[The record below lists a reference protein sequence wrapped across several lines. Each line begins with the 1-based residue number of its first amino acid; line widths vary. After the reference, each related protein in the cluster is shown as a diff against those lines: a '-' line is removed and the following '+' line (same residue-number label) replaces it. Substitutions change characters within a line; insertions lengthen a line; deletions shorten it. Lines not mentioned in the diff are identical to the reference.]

1 MKKDETNYPSYPEP
15 FKIMD
20 GCLYREVQSRNGS
33 YDQKLCNFLPYIIS
47 EVTVDDGAEEV
58 KRLRLGGI
66 RQNGSCLSEIDVTG
80 NELGSFNWLIEKW
93 GADCILEIGS
103 TVKDSVRYAI
113 QQTAHH
119 ADRCTVYQVT
129 GWKKI
134 AGRWTY
140 LMPGKEPPSVQL
152 PDKLSRY
159 EGAEEI
165 DPDALPVLAYL
176 LEHPPA
182 PREVIWPLLAFTFLT
197 PLNHFLHAANCEP
210 KFVFLLQGR
219 TGARKSSLAALF
231 LSFFGCFTASDLPLS
246 FRDTANS
253 IIHNAFTLK
262 DVLTCIDDFHPCGRQ
277 EEQKLTATA
286 QSIIRAYGDRVG
298 RGRLRP
304 DASAMA
310 VRPPQGNAIIT
321 AEFPPEVGESGSAR
335 CFAVELEQDAVNL
348 NELSFFQERAASG
361 ILRGCM
367 LGYTQ
372 WLWGKF
378 LADEEREK
386 RFVSVLHSTFENYR
400 NDFLRTRIR
409 CHGRLPEIVAWLRI
423 GMTMLLL
430 YLEER
435 EQLSQE
441 RSEKLLEEFVS
452 LLYDMARSQ
461 ARSNDQDKPALIF
474 VRKLVSL
481 IESGQAVLV
490 KKDAKT
496 SFLPKDCIGYEDE
509 EYYYLFNDQAHRAVR
524 KLCEDQGE
532 AFTIH
537 SRSLPKAL
545 AEEGLIEPANGENT
559 RSIRFVNGTRRVLC
573 LSKDRVRSTIDEDME

>member
-1 MKKDETNYPSYPEP
+1 MKKDETCYPNYPEP

-66 RQNGSCLSEIDVTG
+66 RQNGSCLPEIDVTG

-113 QQTAHH
+113 QQTAHD

-134 AGRWTY
+134 AGRWQY
-140 LMPGKEPPSVQL
+140 LMPGRDSPSVQL

-182 PREVIWPLLAFTFLT
+182 PKEVIWPLLAFTFLT

-348 NELSFFQERAASG
+348 NELSFFQEKAARG
-361 ILRGCM
+361 ILQGCM

-372 WLWGKF
+372 WLRGKF

-435 EQLSQE
+435 DQLSQE
-441 RSEKLLEEFVS
+441 RSEELLEEFVS

-461 ARSNDQDKPALIF
+461 ARNNDQDKPALIF

-573 LSKDRVRSTIDEDME
+573 LSKDRVRSTIDEAME

>member
-1 MKKDETNYPSYPEP
+1 MKKDETCYPNYPEP

-66 RQNGSCLSEIDVTG
+66 RQNGSCLPEIDVTG

-113 QQTAHH
+113 QQTAHD

-134 AGRWTY
+134 AGRWLY
-140 LMPGKEPPSVQL
+140 LMPGRDSPRVQL

-165 DPDALPVLAYL
+165 DPEALPVLSYL

-182 PREVIWPLLAFTFLT
+182 PKEVIWPLLAFAFLT

-304 DASAMA
+304 DSSAMA

-335 CFAVELEQDAVNL
+335 CFAVELEQDAINL
-348 NELSFFQERAASG
+348 NELSFFQEKAARG
-361 ILRGCM
+361 ILQSCM

-372 WLWGKF
+372 WLRGKF

-386 RFVSVLHSTFENYR
+386 RFVSVLHSIFANYR
-400 NDFLRTRIR
+400 NEFLRTGIR

-441 RSEKLLEEFVS
+441 RSEELLEEFVS

-496 SFLPKDCIGYEDE
+496 TFLPKDCIGYEDE
-509 EYYYLFNDQAHRAVR
+509 AYYYLFNDQAHRAVR

-532 AFTIH
+532 VFTIH

-545 AEEGLIEPANGENT
+545 AEEGLIDTANGENT
-559 RSIRFVNGTRRVLC
+559 KSIRFVNGTRRVLC
-573 LSKDRVRSTIDEDME
+573 LYKDRVRSIVDETME

>member
-1 MKKDETNYPSYPEP
+1 MKKCYPNYPEP

-47 EVTVDDGAEEV
+47 DVTVDDGAEEV
-58 KRLRLGGI
+58 KRLRLGGL
-66 RQNGSCLSEIDVTG
+66 RQNGSCLPEIDVTG

-113 QQTAHH
+113 QQTAHD

-134 AGRWTY
+134 AGRWMY
-140 LMPGKEPPSVQL
+140 LMPGRDSPKVQL

-165 DPDALPVLAYL
+165 DPEALPVLSYL

-182 PREVIWPLLAFTFLT
+182 PKEVIWPLLAFTFLT

-304 DASAMA
+304 DSSAMA

-335 CFAVELEQDAVNL
+335 CFAVELEQDTINL
-348 NELSFFQERAASG
+348 NELSFFQEKAARG

-372 WLWGKF
+372 WLRGKF

-400 NDFLRTRIR
+400 NEFLRTRIR

-423 GMTMLLL
+423 GMTILLL

-441 RSEKLLEEFVS
+441 RSEELLEEFVS

-461 ARSNDQDKPALIF
+461 ARSNDRDKPALIF
-474 VRKLVSL
+474 VRKLLSL

-496 SFLPKDCIGYEDE
+496 TFLPKDCIGYEDE
-509 EYYYLFNDQAHRAVR
+509 AYYYLFNDQAHRAVR

-532 AFTIH
+532 VFTIH

-545 AEEGLIEPANGENT
+545 AEEGLIDTANGENT
-559 RSIRFVNGTRRVLC
+559 KSIRFMNGTRRVLC
-573 LSKDRVRSTIDEDME
+573 LYKDRVRSIIDETME

>member
-1 MKKDETNYPSYPEP
+1 MKKDETCYPNYPEP

-66 RQNGSCLSEIDVTG
+66 RQNGSCLPEIDVTG

-113 QQTAHH
+113 QQTAHD

-134 AGRWTY
+134 AGRWLY
-140 LMPGKEPPSVQL
+140 LMPGRDSPRVQL

-165 DPDALPVLAYL
+165 DPEALPVLSYL

-182 PREVIWPLLAFTFLT
+182 PKEVIWPLLAFAFLT

-348 NELSFFQERAASG
+348 NELSFFQERAARG
-361 ILRGCM
+361 ILQGCM

-441 RSEKLLEEFVS
+441 RSEELLEEFVS
-452 LLYDMARSQ
+452 LLYNMAREQ

-490 KKDAKT
+490 KKDAKI

-509 EYYYLFNDQAHRAVR
+509 TYYYLFNDQAHRAVR

-573 LSKDRVRSTIDEDME
+573 LSKDRVRSTIDEAME

>member
-1 MKKDETNYPSYPEP
+1 MKKDETNYPNYPEP

-58 KRLRLGGI
+58 KRLRLGGL
-66 RQNGSCLSEIDVTG
+66 RQNGSCLPEIDVTG

-113 QQTAHH
+113 QQTAHD

-134 AGRWTY
+134 AGRWQY
-140 LMPGKEPPSVQL
+140 LMPGRDSPRVQL

-182 PREVIWPLLAFTFLT
+182 PKEVIWPLLAFTFLT

-361 ILRGCM
+361 ILQSCM

-372 WLWGKF
+372 WLRGKF

-441 RSEKLLEEFVS
+441 RSEELLEEFVS

-461 ARSNDQDKPALIF
+461 ARNNDQDKPALIF

-496 SFLPKDCIGYEDE
+496 SFLPKDCIGYED
-509 EYYYLFNDQAHRAVR
+509 
-524 KLCEDQGE
+524 
-532 AFTIH
+532 
-537 SRSLPKAL
+537 
-545 AEEGLIEPANGENT
+545 
-559 RSIRFVNGTRRVLC
+559 
-573 LSKDRVRSTIDEDME
+573 

>member
-1 MKKDETNYPSYPEP
+1 MKKDEKCYPNYPEP

-58 KRLRLGGI
+58 KRLRLGGF
-66 RQNGSCLSEIDVTG
+66 RQNGSCLPEIDVTG

-134 AGRWTY
+134 AGRWLY
-140 LMPGKEPPSVQL
+140 LMPGRDSPRVQL

-182 PREVIWPLLAFTFLT
+182 PKEVIWPLLAFTFLT

-335 CFAVELEQDAVNL
+335 CFAVELEQDVINL
-348 NELSFFQERAASG
+348 NELSFFQEKAARG

-372 WLWGKF
+372 WLRGKF
-378 LADEEREK
+378 LADEEREE

-400 NDFLRTRIR
+400 NEFLRTRTR

-441 RSEKLLEEFVS
+441 RSEELLEEFVS

-509 EYYYLFNDQAHRAVR
+509 AYYYLFNDQAHRAVR

-532 AFTIH
+532 VFTIH

-545 AEEGLIEPANGENT
+545 AEEGLIDTANGENT
-559 RSIRFVNGTRRVLC
+559 KSIRFMNGTRRVLC
-573 LSKDRVRSTIDEDME
+573 LYKDRVRSIIDETME

>member
-20 GCLYREVQSRNGS
+20 GCLFREVQSRNGS
-33 YDQKLCNFLPYIIS
+33 FDQKLCNFLPYIIS

-58 KRLRLGGI
+58 KRLRLGGL
-66 RQNGSCLSEIDVTG
+66 RQNGSCLPEIDVTG

-113 QQTAHH
+113 QQTAHD

-134 AGRWTY
+134 AGRWQY
-140 LMPGKEPPSVQL
+140 LMPGRDSPSVQL

-159 EGAEEI
+159 EGAVET
-165 DPDALPVLAYL
+165 DPEALPVLAYL

-182 PREVIWPLLAFTFLT
+182 PKEVIWPLLAFTFLT

-361 ILRGCM
+361 IFQGCM

-441 RSEKLLEEFVS
+441 RSEELH
-452 LLYDMARSQ
+452 A
-461 ARSNDQDKPALIF
+461 
-474 VRKLVSL
+474 
-481 IESGQAVLV
+481 G
-490 KKDAKT
+490 
-496 SFLPKDCIGYEDE
+496 
-509 EYYYLFNDQAHRAVR
+509 RA
-524 KLCEDQGE
+524 EDQGRPE
-532 AFTIH
+532 RR
-537 SRSLPKAL
+537 RS
-545 AEEGLIEPANGENT
+545 EPGCSSGGSGGRRLRNGSGQQQGN
-559 RSIRFVNGTRRVLC
+559 
-573 LSKDRVRSTIDEDME
+573 

>member
-1 MKKDETNYPSYPEP
+1 MKKDETYYPSYPEP

-58 KRLRLGGI
+58 KRLRLGGF
-66 RQNGSCLSEIDVTG
+66 RQNGSCLPEIDVTG

-134 AGRWTY
+134 AGRWKY
-140 LMPGKEPPSVQL
+140 LMPGRDSPSVQL
-152 PDKLSRY
+152 PDKLFRY
-159 EGAEEI
+159 KGAEEI

-182 PREVIWPLLAFTFLT
+182 PKEVIWPLLAFTFLT

-348 NELSFFQERAASG
+348 NELSFFQERAA
-361 ILRGCM
+361 RGVLQGCL

-372 WLWGKF
+372 WLRGKF

-386 RFVSVLHSTFENYR
+386 RFVSVLHSTFANYR

-441 RSEKLLEEFVS
+441 RSEELLEVFVS

-573 LSKDRVRSTIDEDME
+573 LSKDRVRSTIDEAME

>member
-1 MKKDETNYPSYPEP
+1 MKKDETYYPSYPEP

-20 GCLYREVQSRNGS
+20 GCLFSEVQSRNGS

-66 RQNGSCLSEIDVTG
+66 RQNGSCLPEIDITG

-140 LMPGKEPPSVQL
+140 LMPGRDSPSVQL
-152 PDKLSRY
+152 PDKLFRY
-159 EGAEEI
+159 KGVEET
-165 DPDALPVLAYL
+165 DPEALPVLAYL

-182 PREVIWPLLAFTFLT
+182 PKEVIWPLLAFTFLT

-335 CFAVELEQDAVNL
+335 CFVVELEQDAVNL
-348 NELSFFQERAASG
+348 NELSFFQEKAARG
-361 ILRGCM
+361 ILQGCM

-378 LADEEREK
+378 LADEEREN
-386 RFVSVLHSTFENYR
+386 RFVSVLHSTFANYR

-435 EQLSQE
+435 EQITILST
-441 RSEKLLEEFVS
+441 
-452 LLYDMARSQ
+452 
-461 ARSNDQDKPALIF
+461 
-474 VRKLVSL
+474 
-481 IESGQAVLV
+481 GQ
-490 KKDAKT
+490 
-496 SFLPKDCIGYEDE
+496 
-509 EYYYLFNDQAHRAVR
+509 
-524 KLCEDQGE
+524 
-532 AFTIH
+532 
-537 SRSLPKAL
+537 
-545 AEEGLIEPANGENT
+545 
-559 RSIRFVNGTRRVLC
+559 
-573 LSKDRVRSTIDEDME
+573 

>member
-1 MKKDETNYPSYPEP
+1 MKKDKTYYPNYPEP

-58 KRLRLGGI
+58 KRLRLGGF
-66 RQNGSCLSEIDVTG
+66 RQNGSCLPEIDVTG

-113 QQTAHH
+113 QQTAHD

-134 AGRWTY
+134 AGRWQY
-140 LMPGKEPPSVQL
+140 LMPGRDSPSVQL

-165 DPDALPVLAYL
+165 DPEALPVLSYL

-182 PREVIWPLLAFTFLT
+182 PKEVIWPLLAFTFLT

-304 DASAMA
+304 DSSAMA

-335 CFAVELEQDAVNL
+335 CFAVELEQDAINL
-348 NELSFFQERAASG
+348 NELSFFQEKAAQG
-361 ILRGCM
+361 ILQGCM

-372 WLWGKF
+372 WLRGKF
-378 LADEEREK
+378 LADEEREE
-386 RFVSVLHSTFENYR
+386 RFVSVLHNTFANYR
-400 NDFLRTRIR
+400 NDVLRTRIR

-441 RSEKLLEEFVS
+441 RSEELLEEFVS

-461 ARSNDQDKPALIF
+461 ARSNDQDKSALIF

-496 SFLPKDCIGYEDE
+496 TFLPKDCIGYEDE

-532 AFTIH
+532 VFTIH

-545 AEEGLIEPANGENT
+545 AEEGLIDTANGENT
-559 RSIRFVNGTRRVLC
+559 KSIRFMNGTRRVLC
-573 LSKDRVRSTIDEDME
+573 LYKDRVRSIIDETME

>member
-1 MKKDETNYPSYPEP
+1 MKKDEKYYPNYPEP

-58 KRLRLGGI
+58 KRLRLGGL
-66 RQNGSCLSEIDVTG
+66 RQNGSCLPEIDVTG

-113 QQTAHH
+113 QQTAHD

-134 AGRWTY
+134 AGQWLY
-140 LMPGKEPPSVQL
+140 LMPGGESPRVQL

-165 DPDALPVLAYL
+165 DPEALPVLSYL

-182 PREVIWPLLAFTFLT
+182 PKEVIWPLLAFTFLT

-304 DASAMA
+304 DSSAMA

-348 NELSFFQERAASG
+348 NELSFFQEKAARG
-361 ILRGCM
+361 ILQSCM

-372 WLWGKF
+372 WLRGKF

-386 RFVSVLHSTFENYR
+386 RFVSVLHSIFANYR
-400 NDFLRTRIR
+400 NEFLRTGIR

-423 GMTMLLL
+423 GITMLLL

-441 RSEKLLEEFVS
+441 RSEELLEEFVS

-496 SFLPKDCIGYEDE
+496 TFLPKDCIGYEDE
-509 EYYYLFNDQAHRAVR
+509 TYYYLFNDQAHRAVR

-573 LSKDRVRSTIDEDME
+573 LSKDRVRSTIDEAME

>member
-1 MKKDETNYPSYPEP
+1 MKKDEKCYPNYPEP

-58 KRLRLGGI
+58 KRLRLGGL
-66 RQNGSCLSEIDVTG
+66 RQNGSCLPEIDVTG

-113 QQTAHH
+113 QQTAHD

-134 AGRWTY
+134 AGQWLY
-140 LMPGKEPPSVQL
+140 LMPGRDSPRVQL

-165 DPDALPVLAYL
+165 DPEALPVLTYL

-182 PREVIWPLLAFTFLT
+182 PKEVIWLLLAFTFLT

-304 DASAMA
+304 DSSAMA

-335 CFAVELEQDAVNL
+335 CFAVELEQDTINL
-348 NELSFFQERAASG
+348 NVLSFFQEKAARG
-361 ILRGCM
+361 ILQSCM

-372 WLWGKF
+372 WLRGKF
-378 LADEEREK
+378 LADEVREK
-386 RFVSVLHSTFENYR
+386 RFVSVLHRTFENYR
-400 NDFLRTRIR
+400 NDFLRARIR

-441 RSEKLLEEFVS
+441 RSEELLEEFVS

-474 VRKLVSL
+474 VRKLISL

-532 AFTIH
+532 VFTIH

-545 AEEGLIEPANGENT
+545 AEEGLIDTANGENT
-559 RSIRFVNGTRRVLC
+559 KSIRFMNGTRRVLC
-573 LSKDRVRSTIDEDME
+573 LYKDRVRSIIDETME

>member
-1 MKKDETNYPSYPEP
+1 MKKDETCYPNYPEP

-58 KRLRLGGI
+58 KRLRLGGV
-66 RQNGSCLSEIDVTG
+66 RQNGSCLPEIDVTG

-113 QQTAHH
+113 QQTAHD

-134 AGRWTY
+134 AGRWMY
-140 LMPGKEPPSVQL
+140 LMPGRDSPRVQL

-159 EGAEEI
+159 EGAEKM
-165 DPDALPVLAYL
+165 DPEALPVLSYL

-182 PREVIWPLLAFTFLT
+182 PKEVIWPLLAFTFLT

-304 DASAMA
+304 DSSAMA

-335 CFAVELEQDAVNL
+335 CFAVELEQDAINL
-348 NELSFFQERAASG
+348 NELSSFQEKAARG

-372 WLWGKF
+372 WLRGKS
-378 LADEEREK
+378 LADEEREE

-400 NDFLRTRIR
+400 NDFLRARIR

-441 RSEKLLEEFVS
+441 RSEELLEEFVS

-474 VRKLVSL
+474 VRKLISL

-532 AFTIH
+532 VFTIH

-545 AEEGLIEPANGENT
+545 AEEGLIDTANGENT
-559 RSIRFVNGTRRVLC
+559 KSIRFMNGTRRVLC
-573 LSKDRVRSTIDEDME
+573 LYKDRVRSIIDEAME

>member
-1 MKKDETNYPSYPEP
+1 MKKDEKCYPNYPEP

-58 KRLRLGGI
+58 KRLRLGGL
-66 RQNGSCLSEIDVTG
+66 RQNGSCLPEIDVTG

-113 QQTAHH
+113 QQTAHD

-134 AGRWTY
+134 AGQWMY
-140 LMPGKEPPSVQL
+140 LMPGRDSPRVQL

-159 EGAEEI
+159 EGAEKI
-165 DPDALPVLAYL
+165 DPEALPVLSYL

-182 PREVIWPLLAFTFLT
+182 PKEVIWPLLAFTFLT

-304 DASAMA
+304 DSSAMA

-335 CFAVELEQDAVNL
+335 CFAVELEQDVVNL
-348 NELSFFQERAASG
+348 NELSFFQEKAARG
-361 ILRGCM
+361 ILQSCM

-372 WLWGKF
+372 WLRGKF
-378 LADEEREK
+378 LAGEEREE

-441 RSEKLLEEFVS
+441 RSEELLEEFVS

-474 VRKLVSL
+474 VRKLISL

-532 AFTIH
+532 VFTIH

-545 AEEGLIEPANGENT
+545 AEEGLIDTANGENT
-559 RSIRFVNGTRRVLC
+559 KSIRFMNGTQRVLC
-573 LSKDRVRSTIDEDME
+573 LYKDRVKSIIDETME

>member
-1 MKKDETNYPSYPEP
+1 MKKDETCYPNYPEP

-58 KRLRLGGI
+58 KRLRLGGF
-66 RQNGSCLSEIDVTG
+66 RQNGSCLPEIDVTG

-113 QQTAHH
+113 QQTAHD

-134 AGRWTY
+134 AGRWQY
-140 LMPGKEPPSVQL
+140 LMPERDSPRVQL

-165 DPDALPVLAYL
+165 DPEALPVLSYL

-182 PREVIWPLLAFTFLT
+182 PKEVIWPLLAFTFLT

-304 DASAMA
+304 DSSAMA

-335 CFAVELEQDAVNL
+335 CFAVELEQDVINL
-348 NELSFFQERAASG
+348 NELSFFQKKAARG
-361 ILRGCM
+361 ILQGCM

-372 WLWGKF
+372 WLRGKF

-386 RFVSVLHSTFENYR
+386 RFVSVLHSTFANYR
-400 NDFLRTRIR
+400 NDFLRARIR

-441 RSEKLLEEFVS
+441 RSEELLEEFVS

-496 SFLPKDCIGYEDE
+496 TFLPKDCIGYEDE
-509 EYYYLFNDQAHRAVR
+509 AYYYLFNDQAHRAVR

-532 AFTIH
+532 VFTIH

-545 AEEGLIEPANGENT
+545 AEEGLIDTANGENT
-559 RSIRFVNGTRRVLC
+559 KSIRFMNGTRRVLC
-573 LSKDRVRSTIDEDME
+573 LYKDRVRSIIDETME

>member
-58 KRLRLGGI
+58 KRLRLGGF
-66 RQNGSCLSEIDVTG
+66 RQNGSCLPEIDVTG

-113 QQTAHH
+113 QQTAHY

-140 LMPGKEPPSVQL
+140 LMPGRDSPSVQL

-159 EGAEEI
+159 KGVEEI

-182 PREVIWPLLAFTFLT
+182 PKEVIWPLLAFTFLT
-197 PLNHFLHAANCEP
+197 PLNHFLHVANCEP

-361 ILRGCM
+361 ILQGCM

-372 WLWGKF
+372 WLRGKF

-423 GMTMLLL
+423 GMTMLML

-441 RSEKLLEEFVS
+441 SSEELLEEFVS

-481 IESGQAVLV
+481 IESEQAVLV
-490 KKDAKT
+490 KKDAKI

-509 EYYYLFNDQAHRAVR
+509 TYYYLFNDQAHRAVR

-573 LSKDRVRSTIDEDME
+573 LSKDRVRSVIDEDME

>member
-1 MKKDETNYPSYPEP
+1 MKKDETCYPNYPEP

-20 GCLYREVQSRNGS
+20 GCLYREVQSRNGG

-58 KRLRLGGI
+58 KRLRLGGF
-66 RQNGSCLSEIDVTG
+66 RQNGSCLPEIDVTG

-113 QQTAHH
+113 QQTAHD
-119 ADRCTVYQVT
+119 ADRCTLYQVT

-134 AGRWTY
+134 AGRWLY
-140 LMPGKEPPSVQL
+140 LMPGRDSPRVQL

-159 EGAEEI
+159 EGAEEM
-165 DPDALPVLAYL
+165 DPEALPVLTYL

-182 PREVIWPLLAFTFLT
+182 PKEVIWPLLAFTFLT

-304 DASAMA
+304 DSSAMA

-335 CFAVELEQDAVNL
+335 CFAVELEQDVIDL
-348 NELSFFQERAASG
+348 NELSIFQEKAARG

-372 WLWGKF
+372 WLRGKF

-386 RFVSVLHSTFENYR
+386 RFVSVLHSTFANYR
-400 NDFLRTRIR
+400 NDFLRARIR

-441 RSEKLLEEFVS
+441 RSEELLEEFVS

-496 SFLPKDCIGYEDE
+496 TFLPKDCIGYEDE
-509 EYYYLFNDQAHRAVR
+509 AYYYLFNDQAHRAVR

-532 AFTIH
+532 VFTIH

-545 AEEGLIEPANGENT
+545 AEEGLIDTANGENT
-559 RSIRFVNGTRRVLC
+559 KSIRFMNGTWRVLC
-573 LSKDRVRSTIDEDME
+573 LYKDRVRSIIDETME

>member
-58 KRLRLGGI
+58 KRLRLGGL
-66 RQNGSCLSEIDVTG
+66 RQNGSCLPEIDVTG

-113 QQTAHH
+113 QQTAHD

-140 LMPGKEPPSVQL
+140 LMPGRDSPSVQL

-165 DPDALPVLAYL
+165 DPEALPVLSYL

-182 PREVIWPLLAFTFLT
+182 PKEVIWPLLAFTFLT

-286 QSIIRAYGDRVG
+286 QSIIRAYGVRVG

-304 DASAMA
+304 DSSAMA

-335 CFAVELEQDAVNL
+335 CFAVELEQDVINL
-348 NELSFFQERAASG
+348 NELSFFQEKAARG

-372 WLWGKF
+372 WLRGKF
-378 LADEEREK
+378 LADEEREE
-386 RFVSVLHSTFENYR
+386 RFVSVLHNTFTNYR

-441 RSEKLLEEFVS
+441 RSEELLEEFVS

-509 EYYYLFNDQAHRAVR
+509 AYYYLFNDQVHRAVR

-532 AFTIH
+532 VFTIH

-545 AEEGLIEPANGENT
+545 AEEGLIDTANGENT
-559 RSIRFVNGTRRVLC
+559 KSIRFMNGTRRVLC
-573 LSKDRVRSTIDEDME
+573 LYKDRVRSIIDEAME

>member
-1 MKKDETNYPSYPEP
+1 MKKDETCYPNYPEP

-58 KRLRLGGI
+58 KRLRLGGV
-66 RQNGSCLSEIDVTG
+66 RQNGSCLPEIDVTG

-113 QQTAHH
+113 QQTAHD

-134 AGRWTY
+134 AGRWMY
-140 LMPGKEPPSVQL
+140 LMPGRDSPRVQL

-159 EGAEEI
+159 EGAEKM
-165 DPDALPVLAYL
+165 DPEALPVLTYL

-182 PREVIWPLLAFTFLT
+182 PKEVIWLLLAFTFLT

-304 DASAMA
+304 DSSAMA

-335 CFAVELEQDAVNL
+335 CFAVELEQDVVNL
-348 NELSFFQERAASG
+348 NELSFFQEKAARG
-361 ILRGCM
+361 ILQSCM

-372 WLWGKF
+372 WLRGKF
-378 LADEEREK
+378 LAGEEREE

-441 RSEKLLEEFVS
+441 RSEELLEEFVS

-474 VRKLVSL
+474 VRKLISL

-532 AFTIH
+532 VFTIH

-545 AEEGLIEPANGENT
+545 AEEGLIDTANGENT
-559 RSIRFVNGTRRVLC
+559 KSIRFMNGTQRVLC
-573 LSKDRVRSTIDEDME
+573 LYKDRVRSIIDETME

>member
-1 MKKDETNYPSYPEP
+1 MKKDETYYPSYPEP

-33 YDQKLCNFLPYIIS
+33 FDQKLCNFLPYIIS

-66 RQNGSCLSEIDVTG
+66 RQNGSCLPEIDVTG

-134 AGRWTY
+134 AGRWQY
-140 LMPGKEPPSVQL
+140 LMPGRDSPRVQL

-165 DPDALPVLAYL
+165 EPEALPLLTYL

-182 PREVIWPLLAFTFLT
+182 PKEVIWPLLALTFLT

-348 NELSFFQERAASG
+348 NELSFFQEKAARG
-361 ILRGCM
+361 ILQGCM

-441 RSEKLLEEFVS
+441 RSEELLEEFVS

-461 ARSNDQDKPALIF
+461 ARNNDQDKPALIF

-490 KKDAKT
+490 KKDAKI

-559 RSIRFVNGTRRVLC
+559 RSIRFMNGTRRVLC
-573 LSKDRVRSTIDEDME
+573 LSKDRVKSVIDEAME

>member
-58 KRLRLGGI
+58 KRLRLGGF
-66 RQNGSCLSEIDVTG
+66 RQNGSCLPEIDVTG

-134 AGRWTY
+134 AGRWQY
-140 LMPGKEPPSVQL
+140 LMPGRDSPSVQL

-182 PREVIWPLLAFTFLT
+182 PKEVIWPLLAFTFLT

-231 LSFFGCFTASDLPLS
+231 LSFFGGFTASDLPLS

-335 CFAVELEQDAVNL
+335 CFVVELEQDAVNL

-361 ILRGCM
+361 IFQGCM

-372 WLWGKF
+372 WLRGKF

-386 RFVSVLHSTFENYR
+386 RFVSVLYSTFENYR

-441 RSEKLLEEFVS
+441 RSEELLKEFVS
-452 LLYDMARSQ
+452 LLYDMAHSQ
-461 ARSNDQDKPALIF
+461 ARNNDQDKPALIF

-481 IESGQAVLV
+481 IESEQAVLV
-490 KKDAKT
+490 KEDAKI

-559 RSIRFVNGTRRVLC
+559 RSIRFMNGTRRVLC
-573 LSKDRVRSTIDEDME
+573 LSKDRVRSIIDEAME

>member
-1 MKKDETNYPSYPEP
+1 MKKDEKYYPNYPEP

-58 KRLRLGGI
+58 KRLRLGGF
-66 RQNGSCLSEIDVTG
+66 RQNGSCLPEIDVTG

-113 QQTAHH
+113 QQTAHD

-134 AGRWTY
+134 AGRWLY
-140 LMPGKEPPSVQL
+140 LMPGRDSPRVQL

-165 DPDALPVLAYL
+165 DPEALPVLSYL

-182 PREVIWPLLAFTFLT
+182 PKEVIWQLLAFTFLT

-304 DASAMA
+304 DSSAMA
-310 VRPPQGNAIIT
+310 VRLPQGNAIIT

-335 CFAVELEQDAVNL
+335 CFAVELEQDVINL
-348 NELSFFQERAASG
+348 NELSFFQEKAARG

-372 WLWGKF
+372 WLRGKF

-400 NDFLRTRIR
+400 NEFLRTRIR

-441 RSEKLLEEFVS
+441 RSEELLEEFVS

-481 IESGQAVLV
+481 IDSGQAVLV

-496 SFLPKDCIGYEDE
+496 TFLPKDCIGYEDE
-509 EYYYLFNDQAHRAVR
+509 AYYYLFNDQAHRAVR

-532 AFTIH
+532 VFTIH

-545 AEEGLIEPANGENT
+545 AEEGLIDTANGENT
-559 RSIRFVNGTRRVLC
+559 KSIRFMNGTRRVLC
-573 LSKDRVRSTIDEDME
+573 LYKDRVRSIIDEAME

>member
-1 MKKDETNYPSYPEP
+1 MKKDETCYPNYPEP

-58 KRLRLGGI
+58 KRLRLGGF
-66 RQNGSCLSEIDVTG
+66 RQNGSCLPEIDVTG

-113 QQTAHH
+113 QQTAHD

-134 AGRWTY
+134 AGRWLY
-140 LMPGKEPPSVQL
+140 LMPGRDSPRVQL

-165 DPDALPVLAYL
+165 DPEALPVLSYL
-176 LEHPPA
+176 LERPPA
-182 PREVIWPLLAFTFLT
+182 PKEVIWPLLAFTFLT

-304 DASAMA
+304 DSSAMA

-335 CFAVELEQDAVNL
+335 CFAVELEQDAINL
-348 NELSFFQERAASG
+348 NELSFFQEKAARG
-361 ILRGCM
+361 ILQSCM

-372 WLWGKF
+372 WLRGKF

-386 RFVSVLHSTFENYR
+386 RFVSVLHSIFANYR
-400 NDFLRTRIR
+400 NEFLRTGIR

-441 RSEKLLEEFVS
+441 RSEELLEEFVS

-496 SFLPKDCIGYEDE
+496 TFLPKDCIGYEDE
-509 EYYYLFNDQAHRAVR
+509 AYYYLFNDQAHRAVR

-532 AFTIH
+532 VFTIH

-545 AEEGLIEPANGENT
+545 AEEGLIDTANGENT
-559 RSIRFVNGTRRVLC
+559 KSIRFVNGTRRVLC
-573 LSKDRVRSTIDEDME
+573 LYKDRVRSIVDETME

>member
-1 MKKDETNYPSYPEP
+1 MKKDETYYPSYPEP

-58 KRLRLGGI
+58 KRLRLGGL
-66 RQNGSCLSEIDVTG
+66 RQNGSCLPEIDVTG

-134 AGRWTY
+134 AGRWQY
-140 LMPGKEPPSVQL
+140 LMPGRDSPSVQL

-159 EGAEEI
+159 KGVEET
-165 DPDALPVLAYL
+165 DPEALPVLAYL

-182 PREVIWPLLAFTFLT
+182 PKEVIWPLLAFTFLT
-197 PLNHFLHAANCEP
+197 PLNHFLHVANCEP

-231 LSFFGCFTASDLPLS
+231 LSFFGGFTASDLPLS

-348 NELSFFQERAASG
+348 NELSFFQEKAARG
-361 ILRGCM
+361 ILQGCM

-441 RSEKLLEEFVS
+441 RSEELLEEFVS

-509 EYYYLFNDQAHRAVR
+509 TYYYLFNDQAHRAVR

-559 RSIRFVNGTRRVLC
+559 RSIRFMNGTRRVLC
-573 LSKDRVRSTIDEDME
+573 LSKDRVKSVIDEDME